1 MRYLLVIVLVCLATV
16 SQAQKKS
23 RKKAKEST
31 PVPAATQLPK
41 TFPQSHF
48 GTWEGT
54 LQITSPGRRPPQ
66 TQGMRLIID
75 SLQGQPGRYLFQIQ
89 YGQQPVRAYELVVVD
104 AGNGKYQIDEK
115 DGIVLDASKI
125 GDQLTCQFSVG
136 TNLITTTYTFLTE
149 PDRVGF
155 ALFFAEATPR
165 TTGPAASP
173 VLTYPVRSRQLATL
187 TRATKR

>member
-1 MRYLLVIVLVCLATV
+1 MRYLLLTVLICLSVVA
-16 SQAQKKS
+16 QAQKKS
-23 RKKAKEST
+23 RKRSKET
-31 PVPAATQLPK
+31 APAVDRPSLPK
-41 TFPQSHF
+41 GFPQSHF

-75 SLQGQPGRYLFQIQ
+75 SLRGQPGRYSFQIQ
-89 YGQQPVRAYELVVVD
+89 YGQQPVRAYELVAVD

-125 GDQLTCQFSVG
+125 GDQLTSQFSVG
-136 TNLITTTYTFLTE
+136 TNLITTTYTFLAE

-173 VLTYPVRSRQLATL
+173 VLTYPIRSRQLATL
-187 TRATKR
+187 TRAGKR